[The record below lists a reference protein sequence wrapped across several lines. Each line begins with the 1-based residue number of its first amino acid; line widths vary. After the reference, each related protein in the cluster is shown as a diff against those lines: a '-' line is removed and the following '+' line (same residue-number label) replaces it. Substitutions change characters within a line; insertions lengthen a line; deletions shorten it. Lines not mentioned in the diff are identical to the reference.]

1 MAGNYDI
8 KEIYVDGIFKIAGR
22 DTDDFGKMLQRLD
35 KLSGE
40 DVTVVFTVSADNS
53 ELPAS
58 VTAFLD

>member
-22 DTDDFGKMLQRLD
+22 ELDEFGTMLQNLA
-35 KLSGE
+35 KLTGE
-40 DVTVVFTVSADNS
+40 DVTVVFTVSADVS

-58 VTAFLD
+58 VTAFVD